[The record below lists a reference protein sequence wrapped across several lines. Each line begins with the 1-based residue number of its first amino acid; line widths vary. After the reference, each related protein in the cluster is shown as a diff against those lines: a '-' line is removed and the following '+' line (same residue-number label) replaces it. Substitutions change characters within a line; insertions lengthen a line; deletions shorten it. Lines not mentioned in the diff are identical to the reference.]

1 MQSTHRG
8 AAACTGHPAELTLLT
23 RCPINIYSIT
33 FFLLTTALCI
43 TEIGL
48 AAWSLSFGHDKQDLA
63 KHTLPGASL
72 DLNDAFA
79 VGGAVTAAAAVSTLL
94 CLGML
99 IWTLVKPQRAE
110 TLRSV
115 RIKEGLFVFVL
126 CFFLGTLI
134 PATYY
139 CATKSG
145 VVSAPGIPSSLIN
158 QVLKSMGESL
168 AYSAQTPIKSYVIV
182 GWIAFLSTA
191 ISLAL
196 VSIAARKTF
205 KYGPDV
211 AGPLETPL
219 HNHDEATL
227 AASSARPSVSE
238 KVAPAPA
245 AETTTTGGPAVEQTK
260 EVPTS
265 TV

>member
-1 MQSTHRG
+1 
-8 AAACTGHPAELTLLT
+8 
-23 RCPINIYSIT
+23 
-33 FFLLTTALCI
+33 
-43 TEIGL
+43 
-48 AAWSLSFGHDKQDLA
+48 
-63 KHTLPGASL
+63 
-72 DLNDAFA
+72 
-79 VGGAVTAAAAVSTLL
+79 
-94 CLGML
+94 ML
-99 IWTLVKPQRAE
+99 IWTLVKPARAE

-134 PATYY
+134 PATVSFHSISSQPAECLPTDATPARKKYY

-158 QVLKSMGESL
+158 QILKSMGESL
-168 AYSAQTPIKSYVIV
+168 AYSSQKPIKSYVIV

-191 ISLAL
+191 ISLVL
-196 VSIAARKTF
+196 VSIAARKTL

-219 HNHDEATL
+219 HNEDSTT
-227 AASSARPSVSE
+227 AASSTRPSINE
-238 KVAPAPA
+238 KAAPAPVAEDSSAPA
-245 AETTTTGGPAVEQTK
+245 APAVEQTK
-260 EVPTS
+260 EVPTT

>member
-1 MQSTHRG
+1 MYLRW
-8 AAACTGHPAELTLLT
+8 A
-23 RCPINIYSIT
+23 RIT

-48 AAWSLSFGHDKQDLA
+48 AAWSLSYGHDKQDLA

-72 DLNDAFA
+72 DLSDAFA

-99 IWTLVKPQRAE
+99 IWTVIKPARAE

-145 VVSAPGIPSSLIN
+145 VVTAPGIPSSLISRI
-158 QVLKSMGESL
+158 LKSMGESL

-182 GWIAFLSTA
+182 GWIAFLSTF
-191 ISLAL
+191 ISLVL
-196 VSIAARKTF
+196 VSVAARKTL

-211 AGPLETPL
+211 AGPLEAPL
-219 HNHDEATL
+219 HQDQHAESTI
-227 AASSARPSVSE
+227 AASSARPSMNE
-238 KVAPAPA
+238 KVAPAA
-245 AETTTTGGPAVEQTK
+245 AAPVTEKSAEVPPVEQTK
-260 EVPTS
+260 EVPTT